1 MSFRFRVA
9 SCEKTGAKDESYDL
23 VIANHVLFYCKNVNK
38 ALDEIVRV
46 LKPGECLCAVH
57 MQEIS
62 RLVSGYDKRI
72 ALEADKLL
80 KNSDLIMEIRY

>member
-57 MQEIS
+57 MAAGIC
-62 RLVSGYDKRI
+62 RR
-72 ALEADKLL
+72 
-80 KNSDLIMEIRY
+80 